1 MIDWLTASLAEVDA
15 YLDAAL
21 AHQQATFPAPTAAQY
36 AAEQRAPDPEDELE
50 DMG

>member
-1 MIDWLTASLAEVDA
+1 MTNWLTASLASLSA
-15 YLDAAL
+15 HLDTTMARQ
-21 AHQQATFPAPTAAQY
+21 QQAFPAPTAATY